1 MRISRFLQGL
11 SAATVVSSALLAGA
25 LIFVVGEFGQA
36 LEQSEMQMGIMRAQS
51 DADMAHDAIRATVYR
66 AYYAAASQDEKS
78 IADTREQYREYQET
92 FAGNIAKLR
101 KADLTP
107 EAKSA
112 VAKVVPS
119 LDRYAAS
126 GLALVELAAAK
137 DLVGMSAKLPAFE
150 QAFKALETEMEAVS
164 DLLEGS
170 YRDFRATAESKA
182 STGQIVEW
190 IGIAMALAVA
200 IFMIVLSHRRISVPI
215 SKLTERMR
223 GLAAGDVSSDIYGEN
238 KNDEIGDMARA
249 VVVFRKSML
258 ERDRLE
264 EAASEEAVK
273 RDAERRQLERII
285 HEFRGTVIQVIGTL
299 SSETRE
305 MAGTALALT
314 DVARLTTEQSRIA
327 ATASTDASGS
337 IQTIASATEEMGA
350 SIGEIADRARRA
362 SDMVQRAAD
371 AAARSNTDMSVL
383 AGTARQIGAV
393 VEMIQQIAEQTNL
406 LALNATIE
414 AARAG
419 AAGRGFAVVAS
430 EVKSLAE
437 QTSKATGDISGQV
450 NSIQAAARSTEASV
464 KEIAATMQEVTALT
478 ASIASAVAEQDGA
491 TREIA
496 INITQASNGSSE
508 VAASIESVAGSVGRT
523 STAAAEAQRVS
534 DQLAQIS
541 ERLSVTVDAFLS
553 ELNGELQDR
562 RVAARLHT
570 EVQATVT
577 VGSRAEKAML
587 TEISATGARIVAVP
601 GLVAGKRVQIAVQ
614 GHFDEDAVVVWI
626 TQAEAGLKFAT
637 RRLSEDQV
645 KAITNGRKAMAA

>member
-1 MRISRFLQGL
+1 MRISHFLQGL

-25 LIFVVGEFGQA
+25 LVFVVGELGQA
-36 LEQSEMQMGIMRAQS
+36 LQQSESQTGIMRAQS

-66 AYYAAASQDEKS
+66 AYYAAANRDEKG
-78 IADTREQYREYQET
+78 IEETRKQYREYQET
-92 FAGNIAKLR
+92 FSGNVAKLR
-101 KADLTP
+101 AADLTP
-107 EAKSA
+107 EAKAA
-112 VAKVVPS
+112 VVKVTPA
-119 LDRYAAS
+119 LDLYAAS

-137 DLVGMSAKLPAFE
+137 DLAGMSAKLPAFE

-164 DLLEGS
+164 DLLEAS
-170 YRDFRATAESKA
+170 YRDFRANAEAKA
-182 STGQIVEW
+182 SIGQIVKW

-200 IFMIVLSHRRISVPI
+200 AFMVILSHRWISVPI
-215 SKLTERMR
+215 AKLTERMR
-223 GLAAGDVSSDIYGEN
+223 GLAAGDVKSDIYGE
-238 KNDEIGDMARA
+238 KENDEVGDMARA
-249 VVVFRKSML
+249 VVVFRKSMV

-264 EAASEEAVK
+264 EAASAETMK
-273 RDAERRQLERII
+273 RDKERQRLERII
-285 HEFRGTVIQVIGTL
+285 QEFRDSVVEVIGKL

-305 MAGTALALT
+305 MAGTALALN

-327 ATASTDASGS
+327 AAASTEASGS

-350 SIGEIADRARRA
+350 SIGEIAERARRA

-450 NSIQAAARSTEASV
+450 SSIQAAARSTEASV
-464 KEIAATMQEVTALT
+464 KDIAATMQEVTALT

-496 INITQASNGSSE
+496 VNITQASTGSSE
-508 VAASIESVAGSVGRT
+508 VAASIESVAGSVSRT
-523 STAAAEAQRVS
+523 SSAAAEAQRVS
-534 DQLAQIS
+534 NQLAQIA
-541 ERLSVTVDAFLS
+541 ERLSGTVESFLS
-553 ELNGELQDR
+553 ELNDEP
-562 RVAARLHT
+562 AALAK
-570 EVQATVT
+570 V
-577 VGSRAEKAML
+577 
-587 TEISATGARIVAVP
+587 
-601 GLVAGKRVQIAVQ
+601 RVQQ
-614 GHFDEDAVVVWI
+614 
-626 TQAEAGLKFAT
+626 L
-637 RRLSEDQV
+637 R
-645 KAITNGRKAMAA
+645 